1 MNNEEL
7 NVFLDTI
14 SENGTPETLENVL
27 KTKNYIGELN
37 DKITNLTN
45 EIETLNNSIVAKTE
59 LISKYEKLVRDYV
72 KTTPV
77 ETASPCD
84 TVSNYD
90 DFLED

>member
-37 DKITNLTN
+37 DKITNLTKN
-45 EIETLNNSIVAKTE
+45 E
-59 LISKYEKLVRDYV
+59 SKYNSYLTNISRISLLLTGQVPRQASRQSQRGISAGFGKMSQ
-72 KTTPV
+72 KTR
-77 ETASPCD
+77 
-84 TVSNYD
+84 
-90 DFLED
+90 L